1 MQQALD
7 YFNQLN
13 QDYLDVH
20 RTKEDL
26 FWQNYMGMGG
36 DDVSARFSAAES
48 AYKRFIAEP
57 RRLAE
62 IRQLL
67 AGLEILPQ
75 DAQRDALQHGLNGW
89 LRFFDCNAI
98 EDADAQTL
106 LDQIISAEADLYT
119 RRKSNPVSH
128 LNAAGQRVN
137 ASLGELLTNQATNE
151 NE

>member
-20 RTKEDL
+20 RAKEEL
-26 FWQNYMGMGG
+26 FWQNYMGTGG
-36 DDVSARFSAAES
+36 EDVSARFSAAES

-62 IRQLL
+62 IRTLL
-67 AGLEILPQ
+67 AGLEALPQ
-75 DAQRDALQHGLNGW
+75 EAQRDALIHGLQGW

-98 EDADAQTL
+98 ED
-106 LDQIISAEADLYT
+106 
-119 RRKSNPVSH
+119 P
-128 LNAAGQRVN
+128 
-137 ASLGELLTNQATNE
+137 QA
-151 NE
+151 